1 MSTKNEVVRRYYC
14 ERFSAPPHAYF
25 SVRGIPI
32 TAYVVDEIA
41 LEITKKTKEVT
52 VDRMFLKD
60 SKILKI
66 KVCRDGHL
74 LDHEVL
80 TPRKQEIDLERLKR
94 MDLEGPMYQIVYP
107 VEVRLDREYQAGERV
122 QLTIE
127 TTNTYKVYPEKKDAF
142 LPSVEFLP
150 LGTFLDPKYW
160 PKKPNSA
167 SICFVLPKGFE
178 AVSMSSE
185 GPDHISEY
193 DGNSF
198 VGWVFRGETHEYLRH
213 WIVARMSLL
222 YFLLLYAIIPFSGSL
237 AMLASSLGISVPLSI
252 ATMLCGLYFAAR
264 YYLHE
269 KTLYPL
275 GGDLV
280 MLTTFTTLL
289 ISVFVDFDPILLII
303 NLAVAFL
310 PWIAFYLRY
319 RDTKRNRKKNDPYLG
334 A

>member
-1 MSTKNEVVRRYYC
+1 
-14 ERFSAPPHAYF
+14 
-25 SVRGIPI
+25 
-32 TAYVVDEIA
+32 
-41 LEITKKTKEVT
+41 
-52 VDRMFLKD
+52 
-60 SKILKI
+60 
-66 KVCRDGHL
+66 

-80 TPRKQEIDLERLKR
+80 TPRQQQIDPERLKQ
-94 MDLEGPMYQIVYP
+94 MNMKGPMYEIVYP
-107 VEVRLDREYQAGERV
+107 VEVRLDKEYQAGKRV
-122 QLTIE
+122 QFTIE
-127 TTNTYKVYPEKKDAF
+127 ITATYETRPEKFRDVF
-142 LPSVEFLP
+142 LPSVEFQP
-150 LGTFLDPKYW
+150 IGTFLDPKYW

-167 SICFVLPKGFE
+167 SICYVLPKGFE

-198 VGWVFRGETHEYLRH
+198 VGWVFRGETHESLRH
-213 WIVARMSLL
+213 WFVARMSLL

-252 ATMLCGLYFAAR
+252 VTMLCGLYFAAR

-280 MLTTFTTLL
+280 ILTTFTTLL

-319 RDTKRNRKKNDPYLG
+319 RDTKRNRKKNDPYLR
-334 A
+334 ART